1 MIKYFFSMFI
11 ILLISLLLSFPL
23 SAADLSVNDVATV
36 GIGSGLAGIA
46 AVLFRIVLR
55 IKPLFEVVIPMVNE
69 LSDRHSGIQNDL
81 NEIKNQVKE
90 LKNGKAQ

>member
-1 MIKYFFSMFI
+1 MKKLYTF
-11 ILLISLLLSFPL
+11 LLISFLLCVQSV
-23 SAADLSVNDVATV
+23 SAADLSANDIATA

-46 AVLFRIVLR
+46 AVLFRIAMR
-55 IKPLFEVVIPMVNE
+55 IKPLFEVVIPMVQE